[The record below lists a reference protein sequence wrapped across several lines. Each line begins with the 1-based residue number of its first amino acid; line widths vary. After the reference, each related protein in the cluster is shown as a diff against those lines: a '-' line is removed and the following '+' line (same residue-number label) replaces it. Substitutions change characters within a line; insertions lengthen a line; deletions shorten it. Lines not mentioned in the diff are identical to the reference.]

1 MPKSFKNYILLKQ
14 IILVTI
20 VFLICFIFS
29 TYIHTSLTKKEA
41 LKQSDAISN
50 QIFSSMYQV
59 MKKGWSKDD
68 VRMFTK
74 SLEDSF
80 VNSNYEINIYR
91 TQKVKDIFGEI
102 EEKQKDITLVNVLN
116 GEI

>member
-41 LKQSDAISN
+41 LNPDYAI
-50 QIFSSMYQV
+50 
-59 MKKGWSKDD
+59 
-68 VRMFTK
+68 
-74 SLEDSF
+74 E
-80 VNSNYEINIYR
+80 
-91 TQKVKDIFGEI
+91 KVHS
-102 EEKQKDITLVNVLN
+102 
-116 GEI
+116 